1 MARRS
6 GGSCCATTRCWTLTW
21 TWGRSSTS
29 SGSQG
34 PTWCFTTDPLDRDA
48 AATRH
53 LLIIA
58 QQLQTQPGDTSYKV
72 NSIKPLHLNTIPR
85 IGWPYS
91 HHLPKTTYNVHCGNQ
106 CWWRCAETPSAP
118 LRRCWGARHCHRGT
132 TPLQWHRSNTMSRE
146 NVWRSYWKLCIV
158 IVLKCQQILN
168 YVCPSNCY
176 MIGGFWFWENACFF
190 NREFKESS
198 GIATWRLQFPIDL
211 HSYNVMSVKV
221 KLSKM

>member
-1 MARRS
+1 M
-6 GGSCCATTRCWTLTW
+6 TRCWTRTW

-34 PTWCFTTDPLDRDA
+34 RTWCFTTDPLDRDA

-72 NSIKPLHLNTIPR
+72 QHNSIKQPSFKHTIPR

-106 CWWRCAETPSAP
+106 CWWRCAETPSGP
-118 LRRCWGARHCHRGT
+118 LRRCWRARHCHRGT

-158 IVLKCQQILN
+158 IVLKCHQILN
-168 YVCPSNCY
+168 YACPSNCY
-176 MIGGFWFWENACFF
+176 CRVILIRIKCLFFQLKGLKKARGLQHGGCSF
-190 NREFKESS
+190 
-198 GIATWRLQFPIDL
+198 
-211 HSYNVMSVKV
+211 
-221 KLSKM
+221 LSIFIVITSCQ